1 MKSNKIVIKE
11 LSPTDVGK
19 NYLKWMNNKEILKF
33 LESGKTKIKKKD
45 LQRYVLVKKNSI
57 NEFLFGIYFR
67 KSHIGNIKLGPINF
81 KKKIGN
87 IGYIIGIKRFQ
98 NKGFASEAINKIL
111 NYSFKKQ
118 KLKKVIANSEE
129 KNLASIK
136 VLEKN
141 GFKKT
146 RSRMIKRK
154 YGKKKLVYF
163 SVDKKT
169 WLMK

>member
-1 MKSNKIVIKE
+1 M
-11 LSPTDVGK
+11 
-19 NYLKWMNNKEILKF
+19 F
-33 LESGKTKIKKKD
+33 C
-45 LQRYVLVKKNSI
+45 
-57 NEFLFGIYFR
+57 IYFR